1 MFIMKKLGP
10 KKIADFSA
18 AAACDFENSLMAC
31 ASLVSLYITQRRG
44 AKHNSVLDV
53 TLANQ

>member
-1 MFIMKKLGP
+1 MKKLGP

-18 AAACDFENSLMAC
+18 AAACDFENSLMAY

-53 TLANQ
+53 TLTNQ